1 MFCRGKCH
9 KAFKKKRNPRK
20 VKWTKA
26 FRKTAGKELTVDPS
40 FEFEKHR
47 HVPVKY
53 KRDLWQKSVAAMRKV
68 EEIKTKRQ
76 NQFLLT
82 RLKKG
87 KQLRKVADIKEV
99 KESLHLIKPAAA
111 KTSRLEKRMVQVI
124 EEEEENMEEEA

>member
-1 MFCRGKCH
+1 
-9 KAFKKKRNPRK
+9 

-26 FRKTAGKELTVDPS
+26 FRKSAGKELTVDPS

-53 KRDLWQKSVAAMRKV
+53 TRQLWQKSVAAMKKV
-68 EEIKTKRQ
+68 EEIKVKRQ

-99 KESLHLIKPAAA
+99 KESMHLLRPAAA

-124 EEEEENMEEEA
+124 EEAEDENMEEA